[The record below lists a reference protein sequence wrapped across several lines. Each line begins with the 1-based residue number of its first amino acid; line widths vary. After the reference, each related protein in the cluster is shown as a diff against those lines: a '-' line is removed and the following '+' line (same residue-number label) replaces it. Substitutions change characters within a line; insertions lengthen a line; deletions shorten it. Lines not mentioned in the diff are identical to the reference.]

1 MPTGSRDLGSESDQ
15 YPSGVRCSTGLVCFN
30 VCVCVRV
37 CRCVVVW
44 KFICWSEAKLAN
56 LVVFSAEIPP
66 PDVVLYTKGLYERGG
81 KDVRFLIPVMKGL
94 SKVQCVSAVN

>member
-1 MPTGSRDLGSESDQ
+1 MCG
-15 YPSGVRCSTGLVCFN
+15 
-30 VCVCVRV
+30 
-37 CRCVVVW
+37 CVVVW